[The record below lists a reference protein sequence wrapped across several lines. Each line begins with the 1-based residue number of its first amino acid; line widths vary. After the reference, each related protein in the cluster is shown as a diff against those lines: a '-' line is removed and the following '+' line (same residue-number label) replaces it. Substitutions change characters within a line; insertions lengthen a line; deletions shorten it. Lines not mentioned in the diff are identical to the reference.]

1 MLETKITRIEE
12 QLKAVLADNVL
23 EKLAKQ
29 SGFVQRERIVTATGF
44 VGSLLCS
51 LGTRK
56 IETIADLHRD
66 FNHQNDIFINY
77 KPYYEK
83 LDTQAFPEM
92 MRTLF
97 ESMLNVMCLKVL
109 SPLKD
114 GPFSSFQDIVV
125 HDGSSFALHD
135 SLCDIFPGRFTS
147 VSPAAVELH
156 ATMSLFHDNLTAVT
170 ITADCECERHYTPD
184 AKDLSQK
191 LFMGDRG
198 YDGTDFMKAIELN
211 CGHFLIRIRSTLK
224 PIVTKIRRLG
234 KRYRRLEG
242 RRLDEVL
249 QQVPKRKTLDMD
261 VCWQKPNG
269 QIECSFR
276 LVAKYN
282 WSDKSWTRLMT
293 NLPFKSFS
301 TKTVL
306 EAYRLRWQIELY
318 FKELKSYANLHA
330 FCTGKSTIAEGLFW
344 ASLCVAFL
352 KRFFAHACQYAST
365 GSNIS
370 TRRVAMCGHAFLGPI
385 FRTMLNGFR
394 DLKQKLITAFR
405 FLSKNAP
412 RSNPKRE
419 RKTGRLACG
428 FFPVGRIG

>member
-1 MLETKITRIEE
+1 MLETKLTRIER
-12 QLKAVLADNVL
+12 QLKAVFGENGL
-23 EKLAKQ
+23 EVLAKQ
-29 SGFVQRERIVTATGF
+29 SDFIQRKRTVTATGF
-44 VGSLLCS
+44 ILSLLCS

-56 IETIADLHRD
+56 PETIADLHRD

-83 LDTQAFPEM
+83 LNTEAFGEM

-109 SPLKD
+109 SPLKE
-114 GPFSSFQDIVV
+114 GPFSGFQDIIV

-135 SLCDIFPGRFTS
+135 SLCDIFPGRFTTK
-147 VSPAAVELH
+147 SPAAVELH
-156 ATMSLFHDNLTAVT
+156 ATLSLFHDNLTAVS

-198 YDGTDFMKAIELN
+198 YDSTDFMKAIDLDW
-211 CGHFLIRIRSTLK
+211 GHFLIRIRSTLK
-224 PIVTKIRRLG
+224 PIVTKIRRIA
-234 KRYRRLEG
+234 KKYRRLEG
-242 RRLDEVL
+242 QRLDEVL
-249 QQVPKRKTLDMD
+249 KQVPKRKTLDMD

-269 QIECSFR
+269 QFECCFR
-276 LVAKYN
+276 LIAKYN

-293 NLPFKSFS
+293 NLPVVLFS
-301 TKTVL
+301 TTTVL

-352 KRFFAHACQYAST
+352 KRFFAHACQYLYL
-365 GSNIS
+365 GCHIS
-370 TRRVAMCGHAFLGPI
+370 TRRVAMCSHAFLGPI

-394 DLKQKLITAFR
+394 GLKQNLIEAFR
-405 FLSKNAP
+405 FLCKNAP

-428 FFPVGRIG
+428 LVSVGRIG

>member
-1 MLETKITRIEE
+1 MLETKLTKIEK
-12 QLKAVLADNVL
+12 QLKAVLGENTL
-23 EKLAKQ
+23 EVLAKQ
-29 SGFVQRERIVTATGF
+29 TGFIQRKRTVTANGF
-44 VGSLLCS
+44 LGSLLYS

-56 IETIADLHRD
+56 AETIADLHRD
-66 FNHQNDIFINY
+66 FNHHNDNFINY

-83 LDTQAFPEM
+83 IDTEAFPEM

-97 ESMLNVMCLKVL
+97 ESMLNAMCLKVL

-114 GPFSSFQDIVV
+114 GPFSSFRDIVV

-135 SLCDIFPGRFTS
+135 TLCNAFPGRFTS
-147 VSPAAVELH
+147 ISPAAVELH

-170 ITADCECERHYTPD
+170 ITADSECERHYTPD
-184 AKDLSQK
+184 AKELSEK

-198 YDGTDFMKAIELN
+198 YDSTDFMKAIEQN
-211 CGHFLIRIRSTLK
+211 GGHFLIRIRSTLK

-234 KRYRRLEG
+234 KRYHRLEG
-242 RRLDEVL
+242 KRLDEVL
-249 QQVPKRKTLDMD
+249 NAVPKRKLLDMD
-261 VCWQKPNG
+261 VCWQKSNG
-269 QIECSFR
+269 QFECCFR
-276 LVAKYN
+276 LIAKYN
-282 WSDKSWTRLMT
+282 WSDKSWMRLMT
-293 NLPFKSFS
+293 NLPIVLFS
-301 TKTVL
+301 IKTIL

-330 FCTGKSTIAEGLFW
+330 FCTCKPNIVEGLLW

-352 KRFFAHACQYAST
+352 KRFFAHACQCVYI
-365 GSNIS
+365 GCHIS

-385 FRTMLNGFR
+385 LRTMHNGFR
-394 DLKQKLITAFR
+394 GLKQNLIEAFR
-405 FLSKNAP
+405 FLSQNAT

-428 FFPVGRIG
+428 LVSVGRIG

>member
-1 MLETKITRIEE
+1 MLETKVTRIEK
-12 QLKAVLADNVL
+12 QIKAVFGENVL
-23 EKLAKQ
+23 EKMAKQ
-29 SGFVQRERIVTATGF
+29 TGFVQRKRTVTATRF
-44 VGSLLCS
+44 TGSLLYS

-83 LDTQAFPEM
+83 LDTEAFPEM

-97 ESMLNVMCLKVL
+97 QSMLNVMCLKVL
-109 SPLKD
+109 SPLKE
-114 GPFSSFQDIVV
+114 GVFSNFQDIVL

-135 SLCDIFPGRFTS
+135 ALCDVFPGRFTTI
-147 VSPAAVELH
+147 SPAAVELH

-170 ITADCECERHYTPD
+170 ITADSECERHYTPD
-184 AKDLSQK
+184 PEDLNRK

-198 YDGTDFMKAIELN
+198 FDSTDFMKAIDQK
-211 CGHFLIRIRSTLK
+211 GGYFLIRIRSTLK

-242 RRLDEVL
+242 QRLDKVL
-249 QQVPKRKTLDMD
+249 KAVPKRKLLDMD
-261 VCWQKPNG
+261 VCWYNSNG
-269 QIECSFR
+269 ETNCSFR
-276 LVAKYN
+276 LIAKYN
-282 WSDKSWTRLMT
+282 WSEKSWMRLMA
-293 NLPFKSFS
+293 NLPVRMFS
-301 TKTVL
+301 AKTIL

-330 FCTGKSTIAEGLFW
+330 FCTSKSTIAEGLFW

-352 KRFFAHACQYAST
+352 KRFFSHACQYAFS
-365 GSNIS
+365 GRNMS

-385 FRTMLNGFR
+385 FHCMLHSFR
-394 DLKQKLITAFR
+394 GLKDNLMKAFL
-405 FLSKNAP
+405 FLSKNAI

-419 RKTGRLACG
+419 RKTGRLAFG
-428 FFPVGRIG
+428 LAPVGRIS

>member
-1 MLETKITRIEE
+1 MLETKLTRIEK
-12 QLKAVLADNVL
+12 QLKTVLGEKDL
-23 EKLAKQ
+23 EMLAKQ
-29 SGFVQRERIVTATGF
+29 TGFIQRKRTVCATGF
-44 VGSLLCS
+44 IGSLLYS

-56 IETIADLHRD
+56 VETIADLHRD
-66 FNHQNDIFINY
+66 FNHQNDTFINY

-83 LDTQAFPEM
+83 LDTEAFCEM

-109 SPLKD
+109 SPLKE
-114 GPFSSFQDIVV
+114 GPFSNFEDIIV
-125 HDGSSFALHD
+125 HDGSSFALHNT
-135 SLCDIFPGRFTS
+135 LCEVFPGRFTT

-184 AKDLSQK
+184 AKDLNQK

-198 YDGTDFMKAIELN
+198 FDSTGFMKAIDLN
-211 CGHFLIRIRSTLK
+211 SGRFLIRIRSTLK

-242 RRLDEVL
+242 QRLDKVL
-249 QQVPKRKTLDMD
+249 KAIPKRKLLDMD
-261 VCWQKPNG
+261 VCWHKPNG
-269 QIECSFR
+269 EIECSYR

-282 WSDKSWTRLMT
+282 WSEKTWMRLMT
-293 NLPFKSFS
+293 NLPIRSFS
-301 TKTVL
+301 SKTVL

-330 FCTGKSTIAEGLFW
+330 FCTGKPTIAEGLFW

-352 KRFFAHACQYAST
+352 KRFFAHACQYAYL
-365 GSNIS
+365 GRNIS

-385 FRTMLNGFR
+385 FRCMLNGFR
-394 DLKQKLITAFR
+394 GLKQYLTKALL
-405 FLSKNAP
+405 FLSKNAM
-412 RSNPKRE
+412 RSNLKRE

-428 FFPVGRIG
+428 LASVGRIG